1 MTWSPEDSWVVLVGV
16 LCALSCALLGNFLLL
31 RRMSMMGDAI
41 SHAVLPGLAAAFLLT
56 ESRASLPMFLG
67 AIVVGVLTALFT
79 QWVRNVGK
87 VDEGAAMGVVF
98 TALFALGLVMIV
110 QAADKVDLD
119 PGCVLYGA
127 IELTPLNPMDM
138 DQGVPVMMP
147 EWVPLV
153 GDTPLPLAAAVLSI
167 VLLINATTVVLLFK
181 ELKISSFDPALATT
195 LGINATAMHYLLM
208 TLTAVTAVACFESVG
223 SILVVAMLIVPAAA
237 AHLLTD
243 RLAPMIVVSLV
254 IGAASAVLGHVSAIT
269 VPGWFG
275 FASTST
281 AGMMAV
287 AAGGLLALAVLAAPR
302 HGVVSRLIHR
312 AALSLRIVRE
322 DALGLIYRLQEH
334 GRTMS
339 RKDLSALLSRML
351 DIRSWTAKL
360 ALANLSRGGLVRDD
374 GGGLRLT
381 PTGRSAA
388 EGLVRAHRL
397 WESYLV
403 KELGL
408 PPDHVHDA
416 AMRLEHV
423 TDHEMQRE
431 LAQTIGPAVIDPH
444 GRAIPKV

>member
-1 MTWSPEDSWVVLVGV
+1 MNWSPQDSWIVIVGV
-16 LCALSCALLGNFLLL
+16 LCALSCALLGNFLVL

-41 SHAVLPGLAAAFLLT
+41 SHAVLPGLAAAFFISA
-56 ESRASLPMFLG
+56 SRASLPMFLG
-67 AIVVGVLTALFT
+67 AIAVGVLTALFT

-87 VDEGAAMGVVF
+87 VDEGASMGVVF
-98 TALFALGLVMIV
+98 TSLFALGLVMIV

-127 IELTPLNPMDM
+127 IELTPLNPLEV
-138 DQGVPVMMP
+138 GERFVLVP
-147 EWVPLV
+147 EWVSFV
-153 GDTPLPLAAAVLSI
+153 GGTPLPLAAVVLSI
-167 VLLINATTVVLLFK
+167 VFVVNATAVGFLYK
-181 ELKISSFDPALATT
+181 EFKISSFDPALATT

-208 TLTAVTAVACFESVG
+208 TLTAITAVACFESVG

-243 RLAPMIVVSLV
+243 RLAPMIFVSLG
-254 IGAASAVLGHVSAIT
+254 IGAASAALGHVSAIT
-269 VPGWFG
+269 VPNWFG
-275 FASTST
+275 YASTST

-287 AAGGLLALAVLAAPR
+287 AAGGLLALAVLLAPR
-302 HGVVSRLIHR
+302 HGVISKLVHR

-339 RKDLSALLSRML
+339 GNELSTLLIRTLDISRPTAKVALAGLSR
-351 DIRSWTAKL
+351 S
-360 ALANLSRGGLVRDD
+360 GLVRQEN
-374 GGGLRLT
+374 GGLKLT
-381 PTGRSAA
+381 QRGRTEA

-408 PPDHVHDA
+408 APDHVHDA
-416 AMRLEHV
+416 AMMLEHV
-423 TDHEMQRE
+423 TNRDMQRE
-431 LAQTIGPAVIDPH
+431 LSEMVGPVVVDPH
-444 GRAIPKV
+444 GREIPRG